1 MRSAGCWKLI
11 LCRSHFPVVQELM
24 SGGKSVGVDAV
35 KVISVA
41 SMLVEGYENSWRLLE
56 LSGSAIK
63 FLPMSIA
70 SSSDDSDFAFI
81 SIGLANRPPKKIVLS

>member
-1 MRSAGCWKLI
+1 MLSLHQ
-11 LCRSHFPVVQELM
+11 SSFPVVQELM

-35 KVISVA
+35 KVTSGV
-41 SMLVEGYENSWRLLE
+41 SMLVGRYENSWRFLE

-70 SSSDDSDFAFI
+70 PSSDDSDFAFI
-81 SIGLANRPPKKIVLS
+81 SIGLANRSPKKIVLS